1 MDRKSQIEFLIKF
14 LGVEYGEEF
23 ALQYEY
29 EEYPGLQATY
39 YIDKE
44 EGLKYKEPCNYI
56 YALAEGELLE
66 AVWDGA
72 TIVHKPFPV
81 PPKEKTYWR
90 YSITSGYAREVLC
103 KYVDTGVLEDYA
115 IGNCFETEEEAN
127 RKGPQL
133 LLDIKERYEKEYG
146 NN

>member
-14 LGVEYGEEF
+14 LGVEYDEEF

-56 YALAEGELLE
+56 YALAEGGG
-66 AVWDGA
+66 VIRGCVGWC
-72 TIVHKPFPV
+72 
-81 PPKEKTYWR
+81 Y
-90 YSITSGYAREVLC
+90 YSTQ
-103 KYVDTGVLEDYA
+103 A
-115 IGNCFETEEEAN
+115 ISCST
-127 RKGPQL
+127 
-133 LLDIKERYEKEYG
+133 
-146 NN
+146 